1 MSFNVELARTNM
13 VDNQVR
19 TWDVLDLRVLTAL
32 DAVHR
37 DEFVADAWRN
47 IAFADTPLPLGH
59 GEVMLKPVVVGRLLQ
74 GLLVQEHESV
84 LEIGTGSG
92 YLTACLGQLAA
103 DVTSI
108 EQHADLADAARARLQ
123 RSGVANARVETAEA
137 LHGWRS
143 DQQFDAVVVT
153 GAVWQIPATLL
164 KRVKP
169 GGRLL
174 AVVGESPAMQAQ
186 LHLNDGVGIWTV
198 ASLFETDIPY
208 LNHAQ
213 PPQRFVL

>member
-1 MSFNVELARTNM
+1 MTFNVELARTNM
-13 VDNQVR
+13 VDNQIR
-19 TWDVLDLRVLTAL
+19 TWDVLDLRVLAAL

-37 DEFVADAWRN
+37 DQFVAESYRKV
-47 IAFADTPLPLGH
+47 AFADTPLPLGH

-74 GLLVQEHESV
+74 GLLVQDHESV

-103 DVTSI
+103 DVTSV

-123 RSGVANARVETAEA
+123 RSGVGNASVETAEA
-137 LHGWRS
+137 IHGWRS
-143 DQQFDAVVVT
+143 ERQFDAVVVT
-153 GAVWQIPATLL
+153 GAVWKIPATLMQ
-164 KRVKP
+164 RVKP

-186 LHLNDGVGIWTV
+186 LHKSDGAGIWTV
-198 ASLFETDIPY
+198 SNLFETDIPY

-213 PPQRFVL
+213 PPQRFTL

>member
-13 VDNQVR
+13 VDNQIR
-19 TWDVLDLRVLTAL
+19 TWDVLDQRVLAAL

-37 DEFVADAWRN
+37 DQFVAEAYRKV
-47 IAFADTPLPLGH
+47 AFADTPLPLGH
-59 GEVMLKPVVVGRLLQ
+59 GEVMLKPVVVGRVLQ
-74 GLLVQEHESV
+74 GLLVQDHESV

-103 DVTSI
+103 DVTSV

-123 RSGVANARVETAEA
+123 RSGFGNARVETAEA
-137 LHGWRS
+137 IHGWRS
-143 DQQFDAVVVT
+143 ESQFDAVVVT
-153 GAVWQIPATLL
+153 GAVWKIPATLL
-164 KRVKP
+164 QRVKP

-186 LHLNDGVGIWTV
+186 LHQNDGAGIWTI
-198 ASLFETDIPY
+198 SNLFETDIPY

-213 PPQRFVL
+213 PPQRFTL

>member
-1 MSFNVELARTNM
+1 MSFNFELARTNM
-13 VDNQVR
+13 VDNQIR
-19 TWDVLDLRVLTAL
+19 TWDVLDLRVLAAL

-37 DEFVADAWRN
+37 DKFVAEAYRKV
-47 IAFADTPLPLGH
+47 AFADTPLPLGH

-74 GLLVQEHESV
+74 GLLVQDHESV

-103 DVTSI
+103 FVTSI
-108 EQHADLADAARARLQ
+108 EQHADLAETARVRLQ
-123 RSGVANARVETAEA
+123 SSGVGNARVETAEA
-137 LHGWRS
+137 IHGWHS
-143 DQQFDAVVVT
+143 DQQFDAIVLT
-153 GAVWQIPATLL
+153 GAVWKIPATLL
-164 KRVKP
+164 QRVKP

-186 LHLNDGVGIWTV
+186 LHQNDGAGIWTV
-198 ASLFETDIPY
+198 ANLFETDIPY

-213 PPQRFVL
+213 PPQRFTL